1 MYLTGIGCVIRE
13 EYRDNEQLHGTLR
26 NHTRILEIPSVRE
39 LAEEDEP
46 SQHSADTQQG
56 RRVVSGDCRLVTG
69 EW

>member
-13 EYRDNEQLHGTLR
+13 EYGGNEQLHGTLR
-26 NHTRILEIPSVRE
+26 NHTRILEIPSVVCE

-46 SQHSADTQQG
+46 SQHSADTQQD
-56 RRVVSGDCRLVTG
+56 RRVSG